1 MDALSSNIPAVDH
14 QFLTRFNTPVQ
25 TKRGPHQQVSRMH
38 SFSCLALVVEV
49 FR

>member
-1 MDALSSNIPAVDH
+1 MDALSSNIPSTGH
-14 QFLTRFNTPVQ
+14 QFLTRSNTPVQ
-25 TKRGPHQQVSRMH
+25 TKRGPRQQASRMH